1 MLKPDEL
8 ESEDGRQIWE
18 TLVAASRGDVVS
30 LRRLIDKNPTLS
42 HAEFWYTPAIHFA
55 VREGHIDAVRLLL
68 DAGADPEANGLH
80 DGSMIEMAKDRGHAT
95 IAVLLERERDRRHR
109 TIAGTVD
116 LPVHAAMAK
125 GKLEEV
131 VAALDADPAMIHAV
145 ARDGCSLLH
154 RALLGHAPQHV
165 VTLLLDRGADLQA
178 RRGSSC
184 GLRAGFWSNLEPIDM
199 AIWGNGWQ
207 QRGDLA
213 IARLLLERGATY
225 DLAVACA
232 FGDLERVRQ
241 ILDAQPERIRETRP
255 SGRLPLSAAIE
266 MGHYEIARLLLERG
280 ADPNWEEPSAP
291 KGRALH
297 SAAAAGQLWLVELL
311 LKHGADPNSGVDS
324 SGNALFIAATPEIKR
339 LLESHGATPDPYDT
353 SWLNEEGA
361 DVRLLV
367 KGPQSASRLGAAFT
381 MIAGDDRADLLA
393 KLLNAGIRIP
403 PVVTGCQ
410 GYLLHN
416 AGMLRTLLE
425 NGMNPNL
432 MNWQHQTLLHLVC
445 HGPNPTGSDVELVAM
460 LLDAGA
466 DINAREEEY
475 RSTPLGWAARRNAK
489 QMVEFLLSRGAARSL
504 PDDEPWAT
512 PLAWAERRG
521 HEEVAAILRRQS
533 ENTWGSG

>member
-1 MLKPDEL
+1 
-8 ESEDGRQIWE
+8 
-18 TLVAASRGDVVS
+18 
-30 LRRLIDKNPTLS
+30 
-42 HAEFWYTPAIHFA
+42 
-55 VREGHIDAVRLLL
+55 
-68 DAGADPEANGLH
+68 
-80 DGSMIEMAKDRGHAT
+80 
-95 IAVLLERERDRRHR
+95 
-109 TIAGTVD
+109 
-116 LPVHAAMAK
+116 
-125 GKLEEV
+125 
-131 VAALDADPAMIHAV
+131 
-145 ARDGCSLLH
+145 
-154 RALLGHAPQHV
+154 
-165 VTLLLDRGADLQA
+165 
-178 RRGSSC
+178 
-184 GLRAGFWSNLEPIDM
+184 
-199 AIWGNGWQ
+199 
-207 QRGDLA
+207 
-213 IARLLLERGATY
+213 
-225 DLAVACA
+225 
-232 FGDLERVRQ
+232 
-241 ILDAQPERIRETRP
+241 
-255 SGRLPLSAAIE
+255 
-266 MGHYEIARLLLERG
+266 
-280 ADPNWEEPSAP
+280 
-291 KGRALH
+291 LH